1 MFWNHRFVNCPSKN
15 EGNDWYELKEVYYDN
30 LGIPIAYTEDA
41 IDVCGE
47 SMEEVYTLGE
57 RIATAWSKPI
67 LHEKDFGEG
76 VC

>member
-15 EGNDWYELKEVYYDN
+15 GGEDWYELKEVYYDN
-30 LGIPIAYTEDA
+30 LGLPIACTENA
-41 IDVCGE
+41 VDVCGE
-47 SMEEVYTLGE
+47 SMDDVYKLGY
-57 RIATAWSKPI
+57 RIAQAWDKPI